1 MPRRK
6 FTNTETMFTSM
17 SLEVQLKNVE
27 SCIQKQEEGSAGLRY
42 LLSERDII
50 LAKLEALR

>member
-6 FTNTETMFTSM
+6 FTNTETIFTAM
-17 SLEVQLKNVE
+17 SLEQQLRNVE
-27 SCIQKQEEGSAGLRY
+27 SCIPKQEEGSAGLRY
-42 LLSERDII
+42 LLAERNIL